1 MIDANRPLIEA
12 SLRDPRVYGHRD
24 SIVDAYTAM
33 ATPQISR
40 GKQSPHS
47 ARNPQKAYDAWQ
59 KGLALAKQEQWVK
72 ALAEFERATIL
83 DPSDGVFWLNLAQAC
98 RKLGRPAQAVHAAE
112 RALKVNPS
120 LELAA
125 RMLTICLIE
134 QHRPRDAILYFERL
148 REQGPLSHAELAAY
162 GRALYDEGR
171 PAEAAEVLLQAL
183 ALKKDHVPAYVDLGN
198 ALTRLHMP
206 EAAAE
211 AMRTAAVL
219 MPDQTGPWCDL
230 IYWSMCACR
239 WDHLDDDF
247 TALQNAMRAGRAALS
262 PFSVFAL
269 PVDAAF
275 QHLVTRA
282 YTHDLVGAIEPLP
295 PVKLK
300 PKRAGERI
308 RVGYLSSD
316 LHQHATAML
325 LAEVLEL
332 RQRDRFAVT
341 LYSYGVDDHSPMRA
355 RLQSACDAF
364 VDVQTQADV
373 DVARRIRADGI
384 DILVDLKGHT
394 EGGRMGICAHRPAPI
409 QVNYLGFPGTL
420 GADFIDYVVTDPI
433 VTPFESGQ
441 HFSEKLAYL
450 PDCYQPNDRQRPLP
464 PAPSRVDCGLPKDGF
479 VFCCFNNSYKITPEV
494 FTIWCRLLQAVP
506 GSVLWLM
513 ALNTQA
519 RTNLCREAQAR
530 GIDPARLVFAS
541 FVPQAENLARLQ
553 NADLFLDTL
562 PVNAHT
568 TASDALW
575 AGVPLLTL
583 PGQTFVSRVAA
594 SLVHAVGLDGL
605 IAGTAEE
612 YEAIAL
618 RLARSPDELRALR
631 ERLNATRLSSALFD
645 SARYARN
652 LEALYERMYEQHLRA
667 GHADHL
673 MPACAL
679 AVTAGSRP

>member
-1 MIDANRPLIEA
+1 MAMPQPVRNKQAPH
-12 SLRDPRVYGHRD
+12 VVRD
-24 SIVDAYTAM
+24 S
-33 ATPQISR
+33 
-40 GKQSPHS
+40 
-47 ARNPQKAYDAWQ
+47 QKAFDAWQ
-59 KGLALAKQEQWVK
+59 KGLALAKQERWSH
-72 ALAEFERATIL
+72 ALTEFERATTL
-83 DPSDGVFWLNLAQAC
+83 DASDGVYWLNLAQAC

-112 RALKVNPS
+112 RALKVNPA

-148 REQGPLSHAELAAY
+148 RAQGPLSYSELAAY

-171 PAEAAEVLLQAL
+171 PSDAAEVLLQAL

-198 ALTRLHMP
+198 ALTRLHLP

-219 MPDQTGPWCDL
+219 MPNETGPWCDL
-230 IYWSMCACR
+230 IYWSLCACR
-239 WDHLDDDF
+239 WDHLSDDF
-247 TALQNAMRAGRAALS
+247 LALQRALGVGRTALS
-262 PFSVFAL
+262 PFSAFTL

-275 QHLVTRA
+275 QHLTTRA
-282 YTHDLVGAIEPLP
+282 YTRDLVGAIEPLP
-295 PVKLK
+295 AAKPV
-300 PKRAGERI
+300 PRRAGQRLRI
-308 RVGYLSSD
+308 GYLSSD
-316 LHQHATAML
+316 FHQHATAML

-332 RQRDRFAVT
+332 RQQDRFEVS
-341 LYSYGVDDHSPMRA
+341 LYSYGIDDQSPMRA
-355 RLQSACDAF
+355 RLRAACDHF
-364 VDVQTQADV
+364 VDVRTQADV

-384 DILVDLKGHT
+384 DILVDLKGYT
-394 EGGRMGICAHRPAPI
+394 EGGRMGICAYRPAPI

-420 GADFIDYVVTDPI
+420 GADFIDYLITDPI
-433 VTPFESGQ
+433 VTPLELAP
-441 HFSEKLAYL
+441 HFSEKFAYL

-464 PAPSRVDCGLPKDGF
+464 PAPSRAACGLPEQGF
-479 VFCCFNNSYKITPEV
+479 VFCCFNNSYKITPEI
-494 FTIWCRLLQAVP
+494 FTLWCRLLQAVP
-506 GSVLWLM
+506 DSVLWLM
-513 ALNTQA
+513 ALNDQA
-519 RTNLCREAQAR
+519 RANLCREARAR
-530 GIDPARLVFAS
+530 GIDPARLVFAA
-541 FVPQAENLARLQ
+541 FVPQADNLARLQ

-605 IAGTAEE
+605 IATSVED

-618 RLARSPDELRALR
+618 RLARSPAELRAVR
-631 ERLNATRLSSALFD
+631 EQLQATRHSVPLFD

-652 LEALYERMYEQHLRA
+652 LELLYERMFEQHQRTGRA
-667 GHADHL
+667 APL
-673 MPACAL
+673 MPASAL
-679 AVTAGSRP
+679 AIKAD